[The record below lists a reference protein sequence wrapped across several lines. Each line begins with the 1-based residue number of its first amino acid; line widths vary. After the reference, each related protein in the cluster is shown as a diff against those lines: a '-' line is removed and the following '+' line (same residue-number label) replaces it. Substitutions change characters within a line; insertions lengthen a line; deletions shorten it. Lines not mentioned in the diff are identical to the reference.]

1 MNNKENIQDEIREFL
16 VLGDEEGDRLDVYL
30 SSQLGDMSRS
40 YIQKLIK
47 DKKVTVNDKIEK
59 AKYLVKED
67 DKIVIQIP
75 APKLFFIV
83 IIK

>member
-40 YIQKLIK
+40 YIQKDNK
-47 DKKVTVNDKIEK
+47 R
-59 AKYLVKED
+59 
-67 DKIVIQIP
+67 
-75 APKLFFIV
+75 
-83 IIK
+83 

>member
-40 YIQKLIK
+40 YIQKIIK
-47 DKKVTVNDKIEK
+47 DKKVKVNNKIEK
-59 AKYLVKED
+59 QNML
-67 DKIVIQIP
+67 
-75 APKLFFIV
+75 
-83 IIK
+83 